1 MIEVSALT
9 KRYRDTLA
17 VDDLSFQVR
26 PGRVT
31 GFLGPNG
38 SGKSTTLRLMLG
50 LDHPDA
56 GHVRVDGRPYSE
68 LAWPLRQVGSLLDG
82 RGFHP
87 GRSGR
92 DHLLALAAANA
103 IGAQRVDEVLELVG
117 LSPVAGKRAGVY
129 SLGMGQRLALA
140 AALVGD
146 PAVLL
151 LDEPLNG
158 LDPRGI
164 RWLRELL
171 RAMAAEGRTV
181 LVSSHVISEMAL
193 TADHLVVIAGGRLV
207 AESSVD
213 ELSAGSSSLEDA
225 VLDLIGGVGR

>member
-1 MIEVSALT
+1 MIEVHALT

-17 VDDLSFQVR
+17 VDDLTFQVR
-26 PGRVT
+26 PGMVT

-38 SGKSTTLRLMLG
+38 SGKTTTLRLMLG

-56 GHVRVDGRPYSE
+56 GHVHVDGRRYSE
-68 LAWPLRQVGSLLDG
+68 LAWPLRHVGSLLDG

-87 GRSGR
+87 GRTGR

-103 IGAQRVDEVLELVG
+103 IGVGRVDEVLELVG
-117 LSPVAGKRAGVY
+117 LSPVSGKRAGAY

-158 LDPRGI
+158 LDPQGI

-171 RAMAAEGRTV
+171 KSMAAEGRTV
-181 LVSSHVISEMAL
+181 LVSSHVISEMAV
-193 TADHLVVIAGGRLV
+193 TADHLVVIAAGRLV
-207 AESSVD
+207 AESSVA
-213 ELSAGSSSLEDA
+213 ELSAGSTSLEDA
-225 VLDLIGGVGR
+225 VLGLIE